1 MSDILWFFFLSF
13 NTLSITPITFAQLVG
28 TELVRTLC
36 PAAGHHLHAWHVNN
50 EKGGGKIEH
59 MLEIPH

>member
-1 MSDILWFFFLSF
+1 MSDILWLFFLSF

-28 TELVRTLC
+28 MELVRTLC
-36 PAAGHHLHAWHVNN
+36 PAAGHHLHAWHVND
-50 EKGGGKIEH
+50 EKGGGKIKH